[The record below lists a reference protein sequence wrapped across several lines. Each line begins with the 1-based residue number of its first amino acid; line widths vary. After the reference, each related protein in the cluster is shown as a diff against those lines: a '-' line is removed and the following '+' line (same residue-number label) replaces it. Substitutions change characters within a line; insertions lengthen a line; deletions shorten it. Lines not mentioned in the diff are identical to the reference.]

1 MWKQWKKFS
10 FFFEKQKQKL
20 WNNRQFFWLELWTIS
35 NTIRCSRS
43 LLDDNCLYVA
53 QIGNWVPFMPFHNKF
68 QRCKSI
74 FARQNICFFYR
85 NIKKFYIL
93 KHFQNTLLVH
103 ILQSTSTATMFTQLT
118 PVLVY
123 GRPGGPGTPALPG
136 TPGAPGEPWNIHKK
150 IEWGGMK
157 ICCRNSSLKTMQEK
171 KGDTKEFEFGKN
183 KLRAAC
189 ESLFAKLQVIFSTT
203 Q

>member
-1 MWKQWKKFS
+1 MKEIY

-20 WNNRQFFWLELWTIS
+20 WNNRQFFWFELWTIS
-35 NTIRCSRS
+35 NIIRRSRS

-68 QRCKSI
+68 QRCKLI
-74 FARQNICFFYR
+74 FARQNIW
-85 NIKKFYIL
+85 NVKKFYIL

-123 GRPGGPGTPALPG
+123 GRPGGPGTPALPVI
-136 TPGAPGEPWNIHKK
+136 PRAPGEPWNIHKK
-150 IEWGGMK
+150 LSWRDENMLQKFFFKNNAREERWH
-157 ICCRNSSLKTMQEK
+157 
-171 KGDTKEFEFGKN
+171 KG
-183 KLRAAC
+183 
-189 ESLFAKLQVIFSTT
+189 V
-203 Q
+203 